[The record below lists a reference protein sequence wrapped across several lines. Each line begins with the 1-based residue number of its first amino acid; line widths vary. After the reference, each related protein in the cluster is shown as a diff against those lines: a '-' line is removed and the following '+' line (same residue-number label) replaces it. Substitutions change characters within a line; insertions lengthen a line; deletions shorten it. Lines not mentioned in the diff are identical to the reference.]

1 MNKNLKIAVAVKGKT
16 TVAKFTGEFDKA
28 GFSDVRDEL
37 MTLVSDFKG
46 KRLVFDFSHVTFINS
61 EGIGFLMEA
70 HSNLKDNDQQ
80 LVIVGANAHVLDVFQ
95 TIGLPDLVPLYKSM
109 KDLTELE

>member
-1 MNKNLKIAVAVKGKT
+1 MNINLKIEVKIEGKT

-28 GFSDVRDEL
+28 GFSDVREEL
-37 MTLVSDFKG
+37 MGLISGFKG
-46 KRLVFDFSHVTFINS
+46 TRLVFDFTHVRFINS

-70 HSNLKDNDQQ
+70 HSNLKDTNQQ

-95 TIGLPDLVPLYKSM
+95 TIGLSDLVPLYKSM